1 MKRHGPPVGSGPS
14 ADRKLRAV
22 GEPSHIRSEAGRASS
37 PSPSNASTQH
47 AAAPLRIVIVPTAS
61 RKKWTA
67 RLNDRVLCVSAWP
80 FVMSARLLLAEGYP
94 ADTMVE
100 MWRPNTAEWALRGRL
115 GAVAATII
123 DGETASHCAKNGV
136 PVRFPGMAV
145 AGGACDDPRSVRPE
159 RQKQVAGSRS
169 LGAYLGEVR
178 WFALVLGPFLA
189 RGASA

>member
-22 GEPSHIRSEAGRASS
+22 GEPPHIRSEAGRASS

-100 MWRPNTAEWALRGRL
+100 MWRPNTDEWALRGRL
-115 GAVAATII
+115 GAVAGTII
-123 DGETASHCAKNGV
+123 DGETALHCAKNGV
-136 PVRFPGMAV
+136 PVRFPGMTV
-145 AGGACDDPRSVRPE
+145 AGGRVR
-159 RQKQVAGSRS
+159 
-169 LGAYLGEVR
+169 
-178 WFALVLGPFLA
+178 
-189 RGASA
+189 